1 MFAEAQSDPA
11 LAKEAYETQEARLR
25 VALLKAQYRQLQQ
38 ADRSLLVVVAG
49 IDGAGKGATI
59 NLLNEWMDPRHIQ
72 TLAFGP
78 PEPDE
83 LARPPLWRYWNE
95 LPAKGRTG
103 IVFGSWY
110 APLLREAARKKPRQR
125 HIESQVA
132 AIRRFEAVLAA
143 EGVQLVKL
151 WYHLS
156 AQAQAER
163 TQRLLASP
171 ETAWQVT
178 RADCKVRKKYDR
190 LCDAGRLAI
199 GLTDGAHAPWVV
211 IPSADDRLRT
221 IRTGEAV
228 LQTLQRRGP
237 ARVPHAF
244 AEAASRR
251 ASGHSPD
258 RLAHVD
264 YEARLDKDDYESV
277 LGLLQG
283 RLAQAAR
290 SDAFAR
296 RSLVLVF
303 EGQDA
308 AGKGGTIRRVT
319 HALDA
324 RQFDISPISAPAPHE
339 LARPYLWRFWRRLPR
354 QGRIAIFDRSW
365 YGRVLVERVEGL
377 AAPAQWRRAYAEI
390 NDFESQLAD
399 HGAIVLKFWLAIT
412 PDVQLQRFRERQQS
426 PFKHFKITPDDWR
439 NRKKWHEYA
448 AAANDMLARTDT
460 PQAPWHV
467 VSSNDKRYARVQVLR
482 HIVAALEDAL

>member
-1 MFAEAQSDPA
+1 MFAEAQSDPS
-11 LAKEAYETQEARLR
+11 LSKDAYEAREARLR
-25 VALLKAQYRQLQQ
+25 VALVKAQYNRLER
-38 ADRSLLVVVAG
+38 ADRALLVVVAG

-78 PEPDE
+78 PEADE
-83 LARPPLWRYWNE
+83 LERPPMWRYWNE

-110 APLLREAARKKPRQR
+110 APLLQEAARKNPRQR
-125 HIESQVA
+125 RIEA
-132 AIRRFEAVLAA
+132 HTEAIRRFEAVLAA
-143 EGVQLVKL
+143 EGVQIVKL

-163 TQRLLASP
+163 IQRLLASP

-178 RADCKVRKKYDR
+178 PADRKVHRKYHR

-199 GLTDGAHAPWVV
+199 GLTHAAHAPWAV
-211 IPSADDRLRT
+211 IPSADDCLRAV
-221 IRTGEAV
+221 RSSEAV
-228 LQTLQRRGP
+228 LAALRRRGTPRVAAGFPSP
-237 ARVPHAF
+237 APVVVRHAQ
-244 AEAASRR
+244 RL
-251 ASGHSPD
+251 D
-258 RLAHVD
+258 RID
-264 YEARLDKDDYESV
+264 YQARLDKNDYDSV
-277 LGLLQG
+277 LALLQG
-283 RLAQAAR
+283 RLARAVR
-290 SDAFAR
+290 MPAFR
-296 RSLVLVF
+296 TRSLILVF

-308 AGKGGTIRRVT
+308 SGKGGTIRRVT

-324 RQFDISPISAPAPHE
+324 RQFDISSIGVPAPHE

-390 NDFESQLAD
+390 NDFERQLAG

-412 PDVQLQRFRERQQS
+412 PDVQLQRFRERQRS
-426 PFKHFKITPDDWR
+426 PFKHFKITADDWR
-439 NRKKWHEYA
+439 NRKKWQEYA
-448 AAANDMLARTDT
+448 AATNDMLGRTDT
-460 PQAPWHV
+460 AHAPWHV
-467 VSSNDKRYARVQVLR
+467 VPSNDKRYARVQVLR
-482 HIVAALEDAL
+482 HIVDALEDSL